1 METNIRQNNGKVFGY
16 GRVSTREQNP
26 ARQKEALQNKCDVYF
41 EDKLS
46 GRSMD
51 RPEFKKMLAQ
61 LRPGDTV
68 MVVSIDRLGR
78 NTKELVNL
86 FSQFKDDRINV
97 IALNQGIDT
106 NSKMGQVFSTLM
118 AVFAELELEFIQ
130 ERQRE
135 GIEVAKREGKYK
147 GRPLKKLEDWEQI
160 SKEVDEGKLTV
171 GRACKLLDISRSTF
185 YRRKGMSVNDN
196 IKEIETDM
204 ASDDEYLDF

>member
-106 NSKMGQVFSTLM
+106 NSRMGQAFSTLM

-185 YRRKGMSVNDN
+185 YRRKGMPVNDN